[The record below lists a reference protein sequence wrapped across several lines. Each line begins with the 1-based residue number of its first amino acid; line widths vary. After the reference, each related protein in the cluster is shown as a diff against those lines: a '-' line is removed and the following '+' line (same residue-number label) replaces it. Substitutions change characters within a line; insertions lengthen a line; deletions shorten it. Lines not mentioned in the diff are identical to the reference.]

1 MPWRGSAEEEGSEVA
16 TTSTGSYSDRSAAA
30 DGGEDGMVAVCQA
43 REVGSRQVKS
53 ARSVLIC
60 LKLSLG
66 CIFVGSRI
74 QRYDR
79 YSNTA
84 EMRVTSFAGKSNNLA
99 PPITITN

>member
-1 MPWRGSAEEEGSEVA
+1 MPWRDSAEEEGSEVV

-43 REVGSRQVKS
+43 REVGSSQVGTFC
-53 ARSVLIC
+53 AD
-60 LKLSLG
+60 LSLG

-84 EMRVTSFAGKSNNLA
+84 KMQTSFAGESNNLA

>member
-1 MPWRGSAEEEGSEVA
+1 MPWRGSAEDPGSEVV

-30 DGGEDGMVAVCQA
+30 DGGEDGIVAVCQA

-53 ARSVLIC
+53 ARYVLIC
-60 LKLSLG
+60 LSLG

-84 EMRVTSFAGKSNNLA
+84 EMRVTYFAGKSNNLA